1 MARTERIEF
10 RATGEERAL
19 ILRAAELEGR
29 TITEY
34 LLATVKEAARRTIE
48 RHESIR
54 LNAEDGRAFVSL
66 LMAPVPEPGAALR
79 KAKAEHRSSVT
90 RR

>member
-10 RATGEERAL
+10 RATEEERAL

-34 LLATVKEAARRTIE
+34 LLATMKEAARRAIE

-54 LNAEDGRAFVSL
+54 LNVEDGRAFVSL
-66 LMAPVPEPGAALR
+66 LMTPAPEPSDALR
-79 KAKAEHRSSVT
+79 KAKKEHSARVK